1 MKNIERPLYL
11 NRIKPFIGKSII
23 KVLTGQR
30 RVGKSYILLQLMD
43 FIKKQNPKTQIIYIN
58 KELQEFSHIRNST
71 DLFNHLKENI
81 ENKKGEV
88 SLFIDEIQDID
99 SFEITLRDLIA
110 RGNYDIYCTGSNAK
124 LLSGELATYL
134 SGRYIEVKI
143 FGLSYSEY
151 LEFYNETNS
160 VSTFNKYL
168 KFGGLPYLI
177 NLESDIEI
185 AYEYLINI
193 YNTIILKDVVSRY
206 KIRNVKFLENLLLFL
221 ADNLGNIVS
230 SKKISDYLKSQR
242 INIST
247 QVVID
252 YLGYLESSFLIFK
265 VKRAGIEG
273 KKIFEVGEKYYFE
286 DIGIRNAIV
295 GYKASDIHKILENI
309 VYLHLIM
316 SGYSVTVGVEGRKEV
331 DFVAQKSGEKI
342 YVQVAY
348 LLSDEKTVER
358 EYGNLLNI
366 KDNFPK
372 YVVTMDELTETAT
385 YKGINRMHV
394 KDFCL
399 KTVQPSSLPYSSGF

>member
-151 LEFYNETNS
+151 LKFYNETNS

-193 YNTIILKDVVSRY
+193 YNTIILEDVVTRY

-230 SKKISDYLKSQR
+230 SKKKR
-242 INIST
+242 NI
-247 QVVID
+247 
-252 YLGYLESSFLIFK
+252 L
-265 VKRAGIEG
+265 
-273 KKIFEVGEKYYFE
+273 
-286 DIGIRNAIV
+286 NC
-295 GYKASDIHKILENI
+295 
-309 VYLHLIM
+309 
-316 SGYSVTVGVEGRKEV
+316 KE
-331 DFVAQKSGEKI
+331 
-342 YVQVAY
+342 
-348 LLSDEKTVER
+348 
-358 EYGNLLNI
+358 
-366 KDNFPK
+366 
-372 YVVTMDELTETAT
+372 
-385 YKGINRMHV
+385 
-394 KDFCL
+394 
-399 KTVQPSSLPYSSGF
+399 

>member
-1 MKNIERPLYL
+1 
-11 NRIKPFIGKSII
+11 
-23 KVLTGQR
+23 
-30 RVGKSYILLQLMD
+30 
-43 FIKKQNPKTQIIYIN
+43 
-58 KELQEFSHIRNST
+58 
-71 DLFNHLKENI
+71 
-81 ENKKGEV
+81 
-88 SLFIDEIQDID
+88 
-99 SFEITLRDLIA
+99 
-110 RGNYDIYCTGSNAK
+110 
-124 LLSGELATYL
+124 
-134 SGRYIEVKI
+134 
-143 FGLSYSEY
+143 
-151 LEFYNETNS
+151 
-160 VSTFNKYL
+160 
-168 KFGGLPYLI
+168 
-177 NLESDIEI
+177 
-185 AYEYLINI
+185 
-193 YNTIILKDVVSRY
+193 
-206 KIRNVKFLENLLLFL
+206 
-221 ADNLGNIVS
+221 
-230 SKKISDYLKSQR
+230 
-242 INIST
+242 
-247 QVVID
+247 
-252 YLGYLESSFLIFK
+252 LIFK

-286 DIGIRNAIV
+286 DIGIRNANV

-316 SGYSVTVGVEGRKEV
+316 SGYSVTVGVEGKKEV